1 MKKAVAI
8 TAIIMSALGLWFGYH
23 LGYRDGETKGFI
35 DGEWNA
41 MNRKSDAPAPKKHH
55 QYSFKQNGQPFFASI
70 LKQGKRVG
78 YSYPWPTKT
87 ATCPR
92 ANGLIA
98 FVVMT
103 SDQTKD

>member
-55 QYSFKQNGQPFFASI
+55 QYSFKQNGATI
-70 LKQGKRVG
+70 LRFDSETGEACWVQLSVADKD
-78 YSYPWPTKT
+78 
-87 ATCPR
+87 
-92 ANGLIA
+92 
-98 FVVMT
+98 
-103 SDQTKD
+103 SDLPSCERLDSFRSDDE